1 MYKKLVALILL
12 CSILLILPACSFS
25 NQTVTDLKAF
35 EEQVFADYIEA
46 FYPDSY
52 PHERPTEVKTFRYY
66 GTDNGY
72 HIILLECGSGAYLQG
87 QENVNIADCT
97 FIVSSGKHLIAYK
110 DGDFINL
117 RIAYRDGLISK
128 EAIAKAAELH
138 AEKKNATE

>member
-1 MYKKLVALILL
+1 MKKLIVFTLL
-12 CSILLILPACSFS
+12 LAFAFSFAACAAA
-25 NQTVTDLKAF
+25 NQPVTDLKAF

-72 HIILLECGSGAYLQG
+72 HIILLECESGAYLQG

-97 FIVSSGKHLIAYK
+97 FIVSPGKHLMAYK
-110 DGDFINL
+110 DGDFIDL

-128 EAIAKAAELH
+128 EAIAKAAKLH
-138 AEKKNATE
+138 AERKNATE

>member
-1 MYKKLVALILL
+1 MRRLIAITVVLSVFL
-12 CSILLILPACSFS
+12 LPACAAA
-25 NQTVTDLKAF
+25 NQPVADLKAF

-72 HIILLECGSGAYLQG
+72 HIILLECGSGVYLPA
-87 QENVNIADCT
+87 QENVTIADCT
-97 FIVSSGKHLIAYK
+97 FKVSSGKHLRAYK
-110 DGDFINL
+110 DGNFTDL

-138 AEKKNATE
+138 ELGKNATE

>member
-1 MYKKLVALILL
+1 MKKLIVFTLLLAFAL
-12 CSILLILPACSFS
+12 SFAACAAS
-25 NQTVTDLKAF
+25 NQPVTDLKAF

-72 HIILLECGSGAYLQG
+72 HIILLECGSGAYLPA

-138 AEKKNATE
+138 AEKKNSTE

>member
-1 MYKKLVALILL
+1 MRRLIAITVVLSVFLL
-12 CSILLILPACSFS
+12 LPACAAA
-25 NQTVTDLKAF
+25 NQPVTDLKAF

-52 PHERPTEVKTFRYY
+52 PHERPTEVITFRYY

-72 HIILLECGSGAYLQG
+72 HIILLECESGAYLQG

-97 FIVSSGKHLIAYK
+97 FIVSPSKHLMAYK
-110 DGDFINL
+110 DGDFIDL

-138 AEKKNATE
+138 AERKNATE

>member
-1 MYKKLVALILL
+1 MKKLIVFTLLLAFAL
-12 CSILLILPACSFS
+12 SFAACAAS
-25 NQTVTDLKAF
+25 NQPVTDLKAF

-72 HIILLECGSGAYLQG
+72 RIILLRCGSGVYFPAV
-87 QENVNIADCT
+87 ENVVIADCT
-97 FIVSSGKHLIAYK
+97 FEVSSSKHLMAYK
-110 DGDFINL
+110 KGKFIEL
-117 RIAYRDGLISK
+117 SLAYRNGLVSK

-138 AEKKNATE
+138 AANKNATD